1 MLVGIEN
8 IRDID
13 IDIDIDYD
21 GVAWANGCLAPSL
34 NKAAKDTFD

>member
-8 IRDID
+8 IRY

-34 NKAAKDTFD
+34 NKAVKDTFD

>member
-1 MLVGIEN
+1 MLVRIEN
-8 IRDID
+8 IRY
-13 IDIDIDYD
+13 IDIDYD